1 MFIILYILITIEET
15 VKILI
20 DLYLNLNIFNL
31 IMYKIYK
38 KNSIKLKYTSLV
50 T

>member
-1 MFIILYILITIEET
+1 MFIILYILITTEET

-31 IMYKIYK
+31 IMYEIYK
-38 KNSIKLKYTSLV
+38 K
-50 T
+50 